1 MHVCT
6 VFFGLVRTVQFFRVG
21 WWPFRPFNL
30 QQQGHHIGRPRIAT
44 GPRWYTSKHVQD
56 GTGNTP
62 NVSFSSMPARIQQRE
77 EQRGRTKGTRK
88 QGNKETKTQ
97 ENNNSTTTTIQNV
110 RCVSRNK
117 LSYTYMQ
124 QPTTHNNEWLPF
136 LSYDFGCHEIGCT
149 QHFHRVVLFATT
161 TAAAAHTYTLTIH

>member
-1 MHVCT
+1 MHVCA

-62 NVSFSSMPARIQQRE
+62 NVSFSSMPAGIQQRE
-77 EQRGRTKGTRK
+77 EQRGRTKGK
-88 QGNKETKTQ
+88 NKGNKETRKQ
-97 ENNNSTTTTIQNV
+97 RHKKTTIQQ
-110 RCVSRNK
+110 R
-117 LSYTYMQ
+117 Q
-124 QPTTHNNEWLPF
+124 QYKMSDVFPAINFPIHTCNNP
-136 LSYDFGCHEIGCT
+136 
-149 QHFHRVVLFATT
+149 QRTT
-161 TAAAAHTYTLTIH
+161 TNGYLSCRMISGAMK

>member
-1 MHVCT
+1 MHVCA

-62 NVSFSSMPARIQQRE
+62 NVSFSSMPAGIQQREEQRGRTEGKNKGE

-88 QGNKETKTQ
+88 QRHKK
-97 ENNNSTTTTIQNV
+97 TTIQQ
-110 RCVSRNK
+110 R
-117 LSYTYMQ
+117 Q
-124 QPTTHNNEWLPF
+124 QYNMSDVFPAINFPIHATTHNAQQRMVTF
-136 LSYDFGCHEIGCT
+136 L
-149 QHFHRVVLFATT
+149 VV
-161 TAAAAHTYTLTIH
+161 